1 MLISIKIDK
10 NEGWGC
16 TVVNPAYEIERILQ
30 FGTKHSM
37 LDKLDTII
45 ARNQL
50 LELFKLKEPY
60 NGKVEDEN
68 LEYPTEILSRLVDYG
83 ADVEL
88 FDKEVYVYR
97 ELFDTKIMGLIMPRE
112 SEIVRKFNELAQKQ
126 SIKAATDYFYELC
139 IASNYIRTA
148 QIAKNVKWAGTSE
161 YGSLEIT
168 INLTKPEKDP
178 KTIAIE
184 RLQPQSDY
192 PKCMLCIDNIGYSG
206 RINFPARQTH
216 RLIPITICGEQWYF
230 QYSPYVYYNEH
241 CIVLSESHVPM
252 VISKKTFSL
261 LLDFVRQF
269 PHYLCGSNADLP
281 IVGGSILSHNHFQG
295 GNYLFPMQKA
305 PVIKNF
311 KCEVFKNVKIGVV
324 KWPLSVI
331 RATSDKIEELVE
343 FSDYVLNKWRGYS
356 DEAVDIIA
364 YSDLK
369 DVKIPHNTITP
380 IARMNEEGKYEMDL
394 VLRNNRTSEKYPDG
408 IFHPHKEIHHIK
420 KENIGLIEV
429 MGLAILPGRLKT
441 EVESIKEVLCGK
453 ASIADIYDREHVLY
467 KHKYWIEE
475 LVSKYGASLIIERAD
490 EIIKHEIG
498 KKFETCLEHTGVF
511 KQTDEG
517 LSAFNKFMESIECT
531 II

>member
-1 MLISIKIDK
+1 MS
-10 NEGWGC
+10 
-16 TVVNPAYEIERILQ
+16 NPAYEIERLLQ
-30 FGTKHSM
+30 FGKKHGM

-50 LELFKLKEPY
+50 MDLLKLTEPY
-60 NGKVEDEN
+60 GGEVTAED
-68 LEYPTEILSRLVDYG
+68 LDYPTEILSDLVEYAGDTG
-83 ADVEL
+83 L

-97 ELFDTKIMGLIMPRE
+97 ELFDTKLMGFIMPRE
-112 SEIVRKFNELAQKQ
+112 TEIVRNFNELVQKS
-126 SIKAATDYFYELC
+126 SIRAATDYFYELC
-139 IASNYIRTA
+139 EASNYIRTA
-148 QIAKNVKWAGTSE
+148 QIAKNIKWTTASR
-161 YGSLEIT
+161 YGRMEIT

-178 KTIAIE
+178 KTIAME
-184 RLQPQSDY
+184 RLQPQSNY
-192 PKCMLCIDNIGYSG
+192 PKCMLCVDNIGYSG

-216 RLIPITICGEQWYF
+216 RLIPITLCGEQWYF

-252 VISKKTFSL
+252 VVSRKTFCW

-311 KCEVFKNVKIGVV
+311 ECDEFKNVKIGVV

-331 RATSDKIEELVE
+331 RAASDSIEELIE
-343 FSDYVLNKWRGYS
+343 FSDYVLKMWREYS
-356 DEAVDIIA
+356 DESVDVCA
-364 YSDLK
+364 YSNSENGKL
-369 DVKIPHNTITP
+369 PHNTITP
-380 IARMNEEGKYEMDL
+380 IARRNEEGKYEMDL
-394 VLRNNRTSEKYPDG
+394 VLRNNRTTEEYPDG
-408 IFHPHKEIHHIK
+408 IFHPHKELHHIK

-429 MGLAILPGRLKT
+429 MGLAILPGRLKN
-441 EVESIKEVLCGK
+441 EVEQMKEILCGK
-453 ASIADIYDREHVLY
+453 ANIVEINCEEHVLY
-467 KHKYWIEE
+467 KHKPWIEE
-475 LVSKYGASLIIERAD
+475 LVSKYGASLIEERAD
-490 EIIKHEIG
+490 EVVKLEIG

-517 LSAFNKFMESIECT
+517 LEAFNKFISSALKVLPI
-531 II
+531 

>member
-1 MLISIKIDK
+1 MI
-10 NEGWGC
+10 
-16 TVVNPAYEIERILQ
+16 NPAYEIERLLQ
-30 FGTKHSM
+30 FGIKHAM
-37 LDKLDTII
+37 LDKLDLII

-50 LELFKLKEPY
+50 LNLLKLKEPY
-60 NGKVEDEN
+60 SGEVTDEDM
-68 LEYPTEILSRLVDYG
+68 EYPTEILSGLVEYAGDAGIY
-83 ADVEL
+83 
-88 FDKEVYVYR
+88 DKDIYAYR

-112 SEIVRKFNELAQKQ
+112 SEIVRNFNELATEQ

-139 IASNYIRTA
+139 TASNYIRTA
-148 QIAKNVKWAGTSE
+148 QIAKNIKWTTNSK

-178 KTIAIE
+178 KTIAME
-184 RLQPQSDY
+184 RQQPQINY
-192 PKCMLCIDNIGYSG
+192 PKCMLCIDNIGYCG

-216 RLIPITICGEQWYF
+216 RIIPITLCGEQWYF

-241 CIVLSESHVPM
+241 CIVLSDKHVPM
-252 VISKKTFSL
+252 VLSKKTFSW

-305 PVIKNF
+305 PVIRNF
-311 KCEVFKNVKIGVV
+311 ECKEFKNIKIGIV

-331 RATSDKIEELVE
+331 RAASRNIEDLVE

-356 DEAVDIIA
+356 DESIEVLA
-364 YSDLK
+364 YSDSENG
-369 DVKIPHNTITP
+369 KIPHNTITP
-380 IARMNEEGKYEMDL
+380 IARRNEEGKYEMDL
-394 VLRNNRTSEKYPDG
+394 VLRNNRTTDEFPDG
-408 IFHPHKEIHHIK
+408 IFHPHQEIHHIK

-441 EVESIKEVLCGK
+441 EVEQIKEMLSGK
-453 ASIADIYDREHVLY
+453 LSLADICQKEHVLY
-467 KHKYWIEE
+467 KHKTWIEE
-475 LVSKYGASLIIERAD
+475 LILNYGNSLTNERAED
-490 EIIKHEIG
+490 IIKHEIG

-511 KQTDEG
+511 KQTYEG
-517 LSAFNKFMESIECT
+517 MGAFNSFMKLMNCR
-531 II
+531 

>member
-1 MLISIKIDK
+1 MI
-10 NEGWGC
+10 
-16 TVVNPAYEIERILQ
+16 NPSYEIERLLQ
-30 FGTKHSM
+30 FGKKHCM
-37 LDKLDTII
+37 LEKLDTII

-50 LELFKLKEPY
+50 LDLLKLKEPY
-60 NGKVEDEN
+60 SGEVADED
-68 LEYPTEILSRLVDYG
+68 LKYPTEILNNLVGYAGDNG
-83 ADVEL
+83 L
-88 FDKEVYVYR
+88 FDKEVYAYS
-97 ELFDTKIMGLIMPRE
+97 ELFDTKIMGFLMPRQ
-112 SEIVRKFNELAQKQ
+112 SEIIKKFNELVEKK
-126 SIKAATDYFYELC
+126 SVKDATDYFYELC
-139 IASNYIRTA
+139 TASNYIRTA
-148 QIAKNVKWAGTSE
+148 QIAKNIKWTTNSK
-161 YGSLEIT
+161 YGNMEIT

-178 KTIAIE
+178 KTIAME
-184 RLQPQSDY
+184 RLQPQSNY

-216 RLIPITICGEQWYF
+216 RIIPITLCGEQWYF

-241 CIVLSESHVPM
+241 CIVLSETHVPM
-252 VISKKTFSL
+252 VVSRRTFGW

-311 KCEVFKNVKIGVV
+311 ECKEYKNIKIGIV
-324 KWPLSVI
+324 KWPLSVV
-331 RATSDKIEELVE
+331 RAASDSIEELID
-343 FSDYVLNKWRGYS
+343 FSDYVLTRWRDYS
-356 DEAVDIIA
+356 DQGVDVLA
-364 YSDLK
+364 YSESENGR
-369 DVKIPHNTITP
+369 VPHNTITP

-394 VLRNNRTSEKYPDG
+394 VLRNNRTTEQYPDG

-441 EVESIKEVLCGK
+441 EVEQIKEILRGK
-453 ASIADIYDREHVLY
+453 SSIADIYEKEHVLY
-467 KHKYWIEE
+467 KHKNWIEE
-475 LVSKYGASLIIERAD
+475 LIARYGNLLTEDRAD
-490 EIIKHEIG
+490 EVVKYEIG

-517 LSAFNKFMESIECT
+517 LRAFNKFMEQIDCNSI
-531 II
+531 